1 MEHSISGK
9 KTGVPKERN
18 SRKVLVVC
26 SGPQEMVKV
35 LFKKKDQKKR
45 TATSR
50 LECLRRTRKIV
61 LRYLKKFRTSAGVS
75 FSKIVKT
82 SQNFF
87 SRFPT
92 IRVCEYFKSLK
103 FSKNF
108 QNFFFT
114 VILCMLYIHHLH
126 TFCKN
131 AVGVRRR

>member
-1 MEHSISGK
+1 MATEGQATRGMYYISGKTSKFFSDKFLEARRYCINYNHSYQMEHSISGK

-75 FSKIVKT
+75 FSKIVKIN
-82 SQNFF
+82 SF
-87 SRFPT
+87 
-92 IRVCEYFKSLK
+92 L
-103 FSKNF
+103 
-108 QNFFFT
+108 
-114 VILCMLYIHHLH
+114 
-126 TFCKN
+126 
-131 AVGVRRR
+131 RRRKL